1 MTREEAVENLKI
13 IREHTLAGNW
23 YEEEALDLAIS
34 ELERSYGQWIINGIG
49 YSETYS
55 YKLNCSC
62 SVCGYESVFYDTES
76 STNPCLEKANYVHK
90 YCPHCGAYMVEPQ
103 ESEERAK

>member
-1 MTREEAVENLKI
+1 MTREEAVENLRI

-34 ELERSYGQWIINGIG
+34 ELERPYGQWIINGIG

-76 STNPCLEKANYVHK
+76 TTKPCLEKANYVHK
-90 YCPHCGAYMVEPQ
+90 FCPNCGAKMECN
-103 ESEERAK
+103 ET